1 MVFVSR
7 ISSRGQR
14 NTRIPARAAGLQR
27 QIPGARGQQV
37 HLLLRQSL
45 LLSGF
50 SAIALVSMG
59 PQTGQLVGVCF
70 SCATM

>member
-45 LLSGF
+45 LSGF